1 MTNQDALNLY
11 RAAYKQANA
20 PMGGA
25 VAQPVSWRDKIRAFL
40 SKRPANVIN
49 AAGNR
54 ANPGVFHAAAPA
66 NNLQLRNRLLAGI

>member
-1 MTNQDALNLY
+1 MTDQDALNLY

-54 ANPGVFHAAAPA
+54 ANPGVSHATAPQ
-66 NNLQLRNRLLAGI
+66 NNLQLRNQLLAKN